1 MVSRR
6 PTLIVVCFTLGTLGL
21 VDTAT
26 SFAVPSAEAQ
36 TGAAPCTK
44 KHKADL
50 LERYELNARAEKRTN
65 EQQAQLSATLD
76 AFDGLSVGGGGPI
89 VMAKSWLLAPPV
101 SRDLEIIVNQLA
113 SILRR
118 DLPKIERVVI
128 VDKSGRVTAPVAI
141 VTLSDATVLTAGLKS
156 NSRSLDRLA
165 VALAELS
172 TRSTKARAAVER
184 KLRDLRLTA
193 AQQHNDVVS
202 LIRQLKHCN
211 TARCPEVQR
220 LLLAAVSSGRNELQ
234 VPSLC
239 PPSTVPTGT
248 TSVVPSSVP
257 ASVVA
262 PSSVVPSGLVLESF
276 RPAVG
281 VLWSVSGDGKSASF
295 TGPNGTQVSEF
306 PAPAVVPAGGV
317 TFVWTLTATAAVG
330 NLATECEVK
339 GNGFVATATPGLHAA
354 AFSPAPGETN
364 VLKVSVTLKPA
375 SLTPGSTAELYVGC
389 FSNFGVHF
397 LYKVK

>member
-1 MVSRR
+1 MSRR
-6 PTLIVVCFTLGTLGL
+6 IMSFSLIATLAML
-21 VDTAT
+21 VA
-26 SFAVPSAEAQ
+26 FGER
-36 TGAAPCTK
+36 AAG
-44 KHKADL
+44 
-50 LERYELNARAEKRTN
+50 
-65 EQQAQLSATLD
+65 QSATD
-76 AFDGLSVGGGGPI
+76 Q
-89 VMAKSWLLAPPV
+89 PPTINAV
-101 SRDLEIIVNQLA
+101 STA
-113 SILRR
+113 SGFRFE
-118 DLPKIERVVI
+118 PTVI
-128 VDKSGRVTAPVAI
+128 SAASDGRVRICNRSRVFVRLFSLSKGNEFGGSKGIQLPPGACT
-141 VTLSDATVLTAGLKS
+141 TLSLS
-156 NSRSLDRLA
+156 N
-165 VALAELS
+165 
-172 TRSTKARAAVER
+172 
-184 KLRDLRLTA
+184 
-193 AQQHNDVVS
+193 
-202 LIRQLKHCN
+202 
-211 TARCPEVQR
+211 P
-220 LLLAAVSSGRNELQ
+220 AAVSAEVSVFDYIHARAKI
-234 VPSLC
+234 
-239 PPSTVPTGT
+239 TVTVAPGTVSCRKSPTAKTPVFCPTGT